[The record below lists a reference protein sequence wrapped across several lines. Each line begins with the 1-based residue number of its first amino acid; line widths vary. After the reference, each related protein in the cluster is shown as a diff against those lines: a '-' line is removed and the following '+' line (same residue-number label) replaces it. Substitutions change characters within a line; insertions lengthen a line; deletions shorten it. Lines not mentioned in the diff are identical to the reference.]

1 VYKSS
6 TYYLSLPPLL
16 SLVHG
21 SRRPHLD
28 VMPKAKK
35 FPTLSVFFRDD
46 IELEYEYDFT
56 CSFES

>member
-1 VYKSS
+1 
-6 TYYLSLPPLL
+6 
-16 SLVHG
+16 
-21 SRRPHLD
+21 
-28 VMPKAKK
+28 MPKAKK